1 MKFISVS
8 DQGVK
13 ILQLRVLLKKFV
25 IRKTISI
32 ILAIFVSMIIAIN
45 LYFYI
50 NNDHILTKQNEESP
64 IWHAT
69 QIEYDALNI
78 ATLIRSLYIGY
89 DDDDFNKLTFYFQS
103 IRSRIDA
110 SREGLLK
117 DNFLLLKNSGDLLRQ
132 ISETTD
138 ILMLD
143 YKTYMPGANSKV
155 EQDLERLL
163 RLCRRFSSYVAFEN
177 ARQRDLRRLSFYR
190 LTISLYLSLFAVVSM
205 LAGFWY
211 FAYKKHINFF
221 KNTSS
226 IFDYY
231 SMNPIIFEQMSGF
244 LYDTPINVYLLDDV
258 EGFKYRTLLP
268 HVRDERHI
276 LGIRL
281 DVQDSFE
288 FDPVDFFT
296 SMAVN
301 GSLNGTLKI
310 KRYGETYSEEY
321 YIVKAAKF
329 RSPPFRY
336 VAVVIDVTNYEMERD
351 NHERQKSLIQMGELA
366 GSLAHE
372 ISQPINN
379 IALLVA
385 NLRFRSVDVN
395 SEDLHVRNIKK
406 EVGRCREI
414 ITALN
419 SLSSGEIVDTEI
431 VNLSIALE
439 NVRHQYRNAS
449 RNRVHIVIIEP
460 IHEICIDFN
469 YIILNRVLSNLI
481 DNAIEKF
488 SDIQNNYSIVLLK
501 TEMRKDFV
509 TIQVFDNAGG
519 VDVELGS
526 RIFDP
531 FVSSKVGMGG
541 TGLGLTIAR
550 KFVRQVDGD
559 LTYRRRRNGT
569 IFEVKLPIVDRTR
582 SP

>member
-177 ARQRDLRRLSFYR
+177 ARHRDLRRLSFYR

-351 NHERQKSLIQMGELA
+351 NLERQKSLIQMGELA

-439 NVRHQYRNAS
+439 NIRHQYRNAS
-449 RNRVHIVIIEP
+449 RNRVHFVIIEP

>member
-138 ILMLD
+138 ILMFD

-211 FAYKKHINFF
+211 FLYKKHINFF

>member
-177 ARQRDLRRLSFYR
+177 ARHRDLRRLSFYR

-385 NLRFRSVDVN
+385 NLRFRSEDVN
-395 SEDLHVRNIKK
+395 SEDLSVRNIKK

-439 NVRHQYRNAS
+439 NIRHQYRNAS